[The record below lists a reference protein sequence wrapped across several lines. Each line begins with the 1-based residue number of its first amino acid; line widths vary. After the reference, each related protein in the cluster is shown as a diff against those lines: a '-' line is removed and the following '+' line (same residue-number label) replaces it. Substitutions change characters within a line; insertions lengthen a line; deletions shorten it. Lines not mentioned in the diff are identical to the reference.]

1 MLSPFLSR
9 RSLKVGVRGTVAG
22 GGRTSLRRCQRGV
35 VLFLSLIV
43 LVALMLGGLALF
55 RSVDSSILV
64 SGNVA
69 LQKNATRSGDAATE
83 NAIGWLTT
91 NAGAMLY
98 NDIPASGY
106 IAAGLTNAKA
116 SNQTWAQYWESLAAN
131 VSPVTLGEDAAGN
144 TPSYIVQ
151 RLCDI
156 QGKEYSTGVNC
167 VEPPPVLGVGS
178 SKGPSQAPLK
188 RSTKVYYRITVR
200 TAGPKNAV
208 SFIQTTVLM

>member
-1 MLSPFLSR
+1 MLKQNAARTNP
-9 RSLKVGVRGTVAG
+9 KVGAGRTADGGRRGT
-22 GGRTSLRRCQRGV
+22 RRHQRGV

-106 IAAGLTNAKA
+106 IAGGLTNAKA

-144 TPSYIVQ
+144 TPSFIIQ

-167 VEPPPVLGVGS
+167 VEPPSSSGTGS
-178 SKGPSQAPLK
+178 GKGAGAIALK
-188 RSTKVYYRITVR
+188 RSTSVYYRITVR